1 MIHVF
6 SERMF
11 TGMGWDGDKSG
22 HYVPPPLPKWIW
34 ITAALA
40 FFGFLALV
48 VFFPG

>member
-6 SERMF
+6 SER
-11 TGMGWDGDKSG
+11 TLRAMGWDDDKSG

-40 FFGFLALV
+40 FAGFLALV